1 MHQRIEHI
9 RQIRRLK
16 EFLKLIDDHLAL
28 LRDLNTNMGFTI
40 LTDESTD
47 DGDQSQLAIFVHI
60 IGSDHRP
67 NEHYLGIT
75 CIAISKTAAAIVDI
89 ISNFLFSKEI
99 QPSYIRLCG
108 LDGTNSISHEPCSL
122 QCFIKHSSPHAE
134 YINCLNHQLS
144 LCFVHFFHSYH

>member
-1 MHQRIEHI
+1 MHQRIRHI

-16 EFLKLIDDHLAL
+16 EFLKLIDDHVAL

-47 DGDQSQLAIFVHI
+47 DGDQNQLAIFVHI

-99 QPSYIRLCG
+99 QPSYI
-108 LDGTNSISHEPCSL
+108 
-122 QCFIKHSSPHAE
+122 
-134 YINCLNHQLS
+134 
-144 LCFVHFFHSYH
+144 